1 MNKYLGNLKSFVR
14 NKSYTIL
21 ITKKENLIFI
31 NFCMHQ
37 FTKKFII
44 PTYALL
50 KIIQFL
56 SKIFFNIIKNK
67 QDMIKLFLPT

>member
-1 MNKYLGNLKSFVR
+1 
-14 NKSYTIL
+14 
-21 ITKKENLIFI
+21 
-31 NFCMHQ
+31 MHQ

-44 PTYALL
+44 PTYAPL

>member
-1 MNKYLGNLKSFVR
+1 
-14 NKSYTIL
+14 
-21 ITKKENLIFI
+21 
-31 NFCMHQ
+31 MHQ